1 MNNQRIIDI
10 LHAEWLL
17 QEYEDIAQNAR
28 NAHDLGLNGL
38 AIGYAISAYKVMQKR
53 EAIINRLIFGV

>member
-1 MNNQRIIDI
+1 MNDQRIIDI

-28 NAHDLGLNGL
+28 DARDLGLNGL
-38 AIGYAISAYKVMQKR
+38 AIGYAIHAYKVMQKR
-53 EAIINRLIFGV
+53 EAIINRLIFGI